1 MKGIG
6 NFVSI
11 RHVRQLRSMSSCL
24 LTRPST
30 RTTIHLYFS
39 PRVSHSDSS
48 PPSPSSSMFSVYKFF
63 FSLKCVLILWEIFF
77 FVFFFLSIFAAFD
90 ILLCRRF
97 ELRWCHSRSTLVS
110 DFHRLNNKYSSGRCA
125 ISVDTRKRERASRKK
140 TYKLS
145 NKKINKLDLNRVW

>member
-77 FVFFFLSIFAAFD
+77 FVFFFCLFLGHSIFCCVGALNCADATQGPLWFQISIASTINIQVAAVQ
-90 ILLCRRF
+90 
-97 ELRWCHSRSTLVS
+97 SVSTPE
-110 DFHRLNNKYSSGRCA
+110 REKGRQG
-125 ISVDTRKRERASRKK
+125 KK
-140 TYKLS
+140 H
-145 NKKINKLDLNRVW
+145 IN